1 MGSIVYLKLFAESVK
16 LLYDF
21 LLLAAITRL
30 VLSLKIIAKF
40 ARSDTKTENLI
51 MSNLSSQII

>member
-1 MGSIVYLKLFAESVK
+1 MI
-16 LLYDF
+16 F

-40 ARSDTKTENLI
+40 ARWDTKTENLI